1 MKEGETEGVFVCSE
15 CESNEYKLTDGKC
28 EKCDIFICDKCHF
41 NEDYT
46 EQICDKCVDGYYKS
60 SSGECKNPKYGEIK
74 GGYCYIYSDDET
86 DFSKAI
92 CTCNKG
98 YAKVGETECIKCND
112 NCNKCIYNE
121 NTKMTSCLNCLDYYI
136 LNSNKECVHCGDECR
151 YCDLDEEKNKISCL
165 ACDSGILLSDNTC
178 LKTLEGCLNHLIN
191 PSSANKNEAICT
203 QCDNIYN
210 NIYILSP
217 DNKCLKCEDV
227 AGEGCSKCEYDEQI
241 KKYICLDCN
250 NYEYIYD
257 SNIPN
262 ISYNSIQNNNLIYKK
277 PSINNNNE
285 NQIFEEIKNNDIIQE
300 IKDNIKQNETKLE
313 KVNKT
318 VQDIYINQDKEQNIS
333 KETKDCYSQ
342 INEIEK
348 IQQENLTLKADS
360 IIYRE
365 DIMHLSEINRKL
377 KFELDLAQKK
387 IFDLISKGENIN
399 QILNKKNYEL
409 SLLTEAIS
417 NIKLT
422 NSGEIMKKI
431 KSNKTKEQQIF
442 EYEFELNG
450 LNNEKIKLETEI
462 KNLEERY
469 NTLLEEKNKNEK
481 EEEFY
486 KIRINENIFGLENKI
501 KKMGKQMNDLSIIN
515 KQLKLT
521 NQKYEQ
527 SINQLKN
534 EKNNFIDKYT
544 QKQEQFNE
552 LEKEFK
558 NLENKYSQ
566 ALYDMQKRSFKQE
579 NEKNQEIKND
589 YKPKKRKS
597 SKQIIVNDLY
607 NKIQELKEN
616 IKSERNMNDY
626 E

>member
-1 MKEGETEGVFVCSE
+1 MLKFHEKEI
-15 CESNEYKLTDGKC
+15 SNHSKNNILQK
-28 EKCDIFICDKCHF
+28 H
-41 NEDYT
+41 NEF
-46 EQICDKCVDGYYKS
+46 Q
-60 SSGECKNPKYGEIK
+60 
-74 GGYCYIYSDDET
+74 
-86 DFSKAI
+86 
-92 CTCNKG
+92 
-98 YAKVGETECIKCND
+98 
-112 NCNKCIYNE
+112 
-121 NTKMTSCLNCLDYYI
+121 
-136 LNSNKECVHCGDECR
+136 SNKKYSFPD
-151 YCDLDEEKNKISCL
+151 ISK
-165 ACDSGILLSDNTC
+165 S
-178 LKTLEGCLNHLIN
+178 
-191 PSSANKNEAICT
+191 
-203 QCDNIYN
+203 
-210 NIYILSP
+210 
-217 DNKCLKCEDV
+217 
-227 AGEGCSKCEYDEQI
+227 
-241 KKYICLDCN
+241 KKYK
-250 NYEYIYD
+250 YIND

-262 ISYNSIQNNNLIYKK
+262 TSYNSIQNNNLIYKK
-277 PSINNNNE
+277 PSINNNIE
-285 NQIFEEIKNNDIIQE
+285 NQIFEEIKNNDIIKE
-300 IKDNIKQNETKLE
+300 IKDNLKQNETKLE

-318 VQDIYINQDKEQNIS
+318 VQDIYINQNNEQNIS
-333 KETKDCYSQ
+333 KETKECYSH

-377 KFELDLAQKK
+377 KLELDLAEKK

-417 NIKLT
+417 NIKLS
-422 NSGEIMKKI
+422 NSAEIMKKI
-431 KSNKTKEQQIF
+431 KNNKTKEQQIF
-442 EYEFELNG
+442 EYEFKLNG

-486 KIRINENIFGLENKI
+486 KTRINENIFGLENKI
-501 KKMGKQMNDLSIIN
+501 KKMGKQMDDLSIIN
-515 KQLKLT
+515 KKLKLT
-521 NQKYEQ
+521 KQKYEK
-527 SINQLKN
+527 SIDQLKN
-534 EKNNFIDKYT
+534 EKKDFIDKYA

-566 ALYDMQKRSFKQE
+566 ALYDIQKRNFKQE

-589 YKPKKRKS
+589 NKPKKRKS

-616 IKSERNMNDY
+616 IKSERNLNDY